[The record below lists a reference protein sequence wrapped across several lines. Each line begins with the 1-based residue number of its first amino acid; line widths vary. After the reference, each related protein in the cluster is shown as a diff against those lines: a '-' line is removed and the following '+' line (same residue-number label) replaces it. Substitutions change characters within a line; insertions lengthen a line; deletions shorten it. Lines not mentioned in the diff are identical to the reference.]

1 MPQVLQVSGAGTAAY
16 AVVLF
21 YFQRDASR
29 TAKQPENAVTSTH
42 AAIHGGSE
50 LSQPHPHLFTWP
62 VRVYYEDTDG
72 VGVVYYANYLRYL
85 ERARTEWLRALGF
98 EQTDIAARHG
108 VVFVVRS
115 LQIEY
120 LAPARFNDA
129 LNISVELVAPGAS
142 QIVMQQRVMC
152 EKDTLVE
159 ARARLAC
166 VSHSTIKPVRIPADI
181 RAKISEKHI

>member
-1 MPQVLQVSGAGTAAY
+1 M
-16 AVVLF
+16 VLF
-21 YFQRDASR
+21 CFQRDASR
-29 TAKQPENAVTSTH
+29 AANQPENAVTSTH
-42 AAIHGGSE
+42 SAPHDGSE
-50 LSQPHPHLFTWP
+50 LSQRHPRLFTWP
-62 VRVYYEDTDG
+62 VRVYYEDTDAA
-72 VGVVYYANYLRYL
+72 GVVYYANYLRYL

-142 QIVMQQRVMC
+142 QITMQQRALR
-152 EKDTLVE
+152 EYDKLVE
-159 ARARLAC
+159 ARVRLAC
-166 VSHSTIKPVRIPADI
+166 VSLSSDRSAHDFTIKPVRIPADI